1 MFYYH
6 SMSAVKV
13 LKHDAIATL
22 GETDAKF
29 NASYNM
35 ALYVSK
41 WSSSPFCRFA
51 IVARPATLM
60 ASSYCL
66 FPL

>member
-6 SMSAVKV
+6 SKSAVRV

-29 NASYNM
+29 NASCNM
-35 ALYVSK
+35 ALYVNE
-41 WSSSPFCRFA
+41 WSASPFGRFA
-51 IVARPATLM
+51 VEARPATLM
-60 ASSYCL
+60 ASTC
-66 FPL
+66 